1 MLSRMPAVSS
11 SRLSLIF
18 SSAGHGYMHL
28 FSVYFYL
35 VVLPL
40 EREWRL
46 PYSELIGLWTIG
58 SLLIGALALPVGWIA
73 DRWSATGMMVVFFIG
88 LGGASIA
95 CGLAPSP
102 AWLWVDL
109 CLLGTF
115 AAIYHPVGLPWLV
128 RTARTRGK
136 ALGINGI
143 FGSAGVATAGLVAGT
158 LIDLFG
164 WRTAFVAPGAVSI
177 ATGLAMW
184 ACVRAGLVTDGA
196 GADHP
201 REAPASRGDRRRAFG
216 VLLVTMFGGALIYQ
230 STLAVL
236 PKLFEVRLAGLVGTG
251 TFGIGALVAVAY
263 GIAGLSQIAAGHL
276 ADRYPLK
283 RVYVI
288 AIACQAPLLWTAARV
303 AGLPLVPV
311 ATAMIV
317 ANTASLPAENIL
329 LADAAPARQQSL
341 AFGVK
346 FVLSFGA
353 APLAIRVV
361 AFATEHA
368 GGLFW
373 LFAALAITSA
383 AVALAALFLP
393 SGARASAPAVPA

>member
-1 MLSRMPAVSS
+1 MLSRMSAVRS
-11 SRLSLIF
+11 SRLALVF
-18 SSAGHGYMHL
+18 SSVGHGYMHL

-73 DRWSATGMMVVFFIG
+73 DRWSATGMMVVFFVG

-102 AWLWVDL
+102 DWLWVAL
-109 CLLGTF
+109 CLLGAF

-128 RTARTRGK
+128 RTSESRGK

-143 FGSAGVATAGLVAGT
+143 FGSGGVAAAGLVAGS
-158 LIDLFG
+158 LIDLAG
-164 WRTAFVAPGAVSI
+164 WRAAFVVPGAVSV
-177 ATGLAMW
+177 ATGLVMW
-184 ACVRAGLVTDGA
+184 SCVRAGLVSDGA
-196 GADHP
+196 DADRP

-236 PKLFEVRLAGLVGTG
+236 PKLFEVRLASLVGTG
-251 TFGIGALVAVAY
+251 TFGIGALVAIAY
-263 GIAGLSQIAAGHL
+263 GLAGLSQIAAGHL

-283 RVYVI
+283 RVYVL
-288 AIACQAPLLWTAARV
+288 AIACQAPLLWLAAR
-303 AGLPLVPV
+303 AGGLPLVPI
-311 ATAMIV
+311 ATAMII
-317 ANTASLPAENIL
+317 ANTAAMPAENIL
-329 LADAAPARQQSL
+329 LAEAAPERRQSV

-353 APLAIRVV
+353 APVAIRVV
-361 AFATEHA
+361 AFATEHTA
-368 GGLFW
+368 GLYW
-373 LFAALAITSA
+373 LFAALAVTAA
-383 AVALAALFLP
+383 AVTIAALFLP
-393 SGARASAPAVPA
+393 SRAPASAVPA